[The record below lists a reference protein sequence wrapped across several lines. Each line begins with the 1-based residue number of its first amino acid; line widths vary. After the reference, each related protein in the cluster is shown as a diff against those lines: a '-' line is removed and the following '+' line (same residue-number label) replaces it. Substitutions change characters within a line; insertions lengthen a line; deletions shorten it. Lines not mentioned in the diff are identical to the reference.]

1 MTDIEIPTNESPA
14 NTPVITSPNEPHN
27 ASPETV
33 VPQLTILR
41 IKRKR
46 NEEPL
51 DALLVQQQ
59 LQSNNPKEKKS
70 RLKEGDAAKNGAQ
83 GEAFPKLF
91 RLAETVE
98 EGSFRDVTKTRQL
111 GDRIRSQI
119 KNRQSWNRN
128 RDTSGGTNSVARG
141 EVPRTETQQRG
152 RGHHIYVR
160 CLSSC
165 PIFRTPSL
173 EKSYCS
179 SSFTRYSDDDEPESD
194 LFQLYDAIKED
205 VIDPKV
211 IPDSKED
218 PYEDDQLLCNFI
230 PMLREYLTV
239 NERRDANSKSSSD
252 GDYVYDVYYRDDSAA
267 AAAVHQNV
275 GS

>member
-51 DALLVQQQ
+51 DAL
-59 LQSNNPKEKKS
+59 
-70 RLKEGDAAKNGAQ
+70 R
-83 GEAFPKLF
+83 EAFPKLF

-128 RDTSGGTNSVARG
+128 RDTSEIRTKRLDKSVVRGGTNSVARG